1 MLINIIC
8 MQMFLLF
15 ISQKRVIKAM
25 IPGSFYY
32 TLIDTFCKTYKKI
45 LLFLQKL
52 HSFVKVLDKFKKLS
66 NLFGKVIDIHGK
78 LLDNYS
84 KLLDN
89 FEKSY

>member
-1 MLINIIC
+1 

-52 HSFVKVLDKFKKLS
+52 HSFVKVLD
-66 NLFGKVIDIHGK
+66 
-78 LLDNYS
+78 
-84 KLLDN
+84 
-89 FEKSY
+89 